1 MAIVKITELAEADL
15 DAIWDYLSE
24 NNVQVAKDFLAELTQ
39 KFDFLADNPLLGK
52 GRFDFILNLR
62 SFPHK
67 KYLIFYFPIENGVE
81 IYRVLHSSRSIDAI
95 FTDFF
100 EGLDE

>member
-15 DAIWDYLSE
+15 VAIWDYIAEGS
-24 NNVQVAKDFLAELTQ
+24 VQAATKFLTELAQKFNFLAE
-39 KFDFLADNPLLGK
+39 NPLLGK
-52 GRFDFILNLR
+52 GRFEFIVNLR
-62 SFPHK
+62 SFPIQ
-67 KYLIFYFPIENGVE
+67 KYIIFYFPIQNGVE
-81 IYRVLHSSRSIDAI
+81 IYRVLHSSRSSDVI

>member
-1 MAIVKITELAEADL
+1 MVIVKITELAEADL
-15 DAIWDYLSE
+15 DGIWDYIAE
-24 NNVQVAKDFLAELTQ
+24 NSVQAATQFLTELAQKFNLLAE
-39 KFDFLADNPLLGK
+39 NPLLGK
-52 GRFDFILNLR
+52 GRFEFIVNLR

-67 KYLIFYFPIENGVE
+67 KYFIFYFPIQNGVE
-81 IYRVLHSSRSIDAI
+81 IYRVLHSSRDVDII